1 MHVLTPRVGAYAEY
15 VGGTDVGVL
24 KIPDYMS
31 FEEAATLGTGIGTA
45 GLALFHSLKIPGWPT
60 KPASEAQ
67 TVLVWGGSTA
77 TGTLVIQLLKLSA
90 SHTSPFCR
98 SRSFRGN
105 HQQINLLAVPAC
117 VS

>member
-1 MHVLTPRVGAYAEY
+1 MISDRAFFAQGMHVLTPRVGAYAEY

-45 GLALFHSLKIPGWPT
+45 GLALFHSLEIPGWPT

-98 SRSFRGN
+98 LRS
-105 HQQINLLAVPAC
+105 
-117 VS
+117 S